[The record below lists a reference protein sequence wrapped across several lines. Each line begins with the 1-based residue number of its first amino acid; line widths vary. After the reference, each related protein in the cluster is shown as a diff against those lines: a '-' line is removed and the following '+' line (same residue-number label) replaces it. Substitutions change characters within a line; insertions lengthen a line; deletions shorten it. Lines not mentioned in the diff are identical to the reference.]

1 MPDLKDSGSSASI
14 WILGVTFAALAIV
27 SAETASWWVAG
38 IGSALGLGLTAW
50 VARRSSMAGRQA
62 VQTAREAFEQLD
74 AAKAEL
80 EALSLAVHASPLPL
94 AAFGPDKTTAAA
106 SESFARLAG
115 RPANKIAGLDIKT
128 LLGPEAAE
136 AAQKADALEGTQT
149 VTVSGETIRV
159 YSTRTG
165 GGAAVVLAVP
175 CAREMAEAEHNRNKL
190 ANFHSASQAINELAQ
205 RMAGSS
211 ELMSAYAD
219 EQATG
224 ANRQKQQTE
233 AVAGAIDKMMSA
245 VMEVATNASATSEA
259 ASEAREVA
267 VDGTNMVHK
276 AVEGINTL
284 ATSAKELAE
293 VLAGLDTQ
301 AGEIG
306 RVIGV
311 ISDIA
316 DQTNLLA
323 LNAAIE
329 AARAGD
335 AGRGF
340 AVVADEVRKLAE
352 KTMQATGEVES
363 AVRNIQ
369 ASSKEAMTSM
379 DRTGRMVEESTDLSN
394 QAGQALEKVMEHI
407 EGMVDRVHHIAQ
419 AAEEQSAAAE
429 QISASVEEIASIAR
443 DSDEGATQQAYAT
456 KDIATLSAELLG
468 LAQGLSGKE
477 GKSLKIAKSEGLMKG
492 VLPKLM
498 QDYIKDEFGPDTF
511 EAVQEELGDPT
522 FLPGES
528 YPDTVLHQM
537 ADLVSAATG
546 TSKRDVL
553 YGLGLVT
560 VNGFHKLYKRYFRTK
575 DLKEFYMSMND
586 VHAEVTK
593 DMPGVKPPKFTFEDK
608 GDTLFMNYTS
618 PRALFDYFEG
628 ILNGAAR
635 FFDQKIDV
643 RIKPLNKDTA
653 RAEIHFLECDSKTEC
668 NLKP

>member
-1 MPDLKDSGSSASI
+1 MPDLKSSASSAST
-14 WILGVTFAALAIV
+14 WILGVAFAALTIA
-27 SAETASWWVAG
+27 SAATSSWWVAG
-38 IGSALGLGLTAW
+38 IGAAIGLCLTAW
-50 VARRSSMAGRQA
+50 VATSTTAAGRREIQA
-62 VQTAREAFEQLD
+62 AREALDQLET
-74 AAKAEL
+74 ANSEL
-80 EALSLAVHASPLPL
+80 EALSLAVNACPLPL
-94 AAFGPDKTTAAA
+94 VALGQNMKARVA
-106 SESFARLAG
+106 SESFARLTG
-115 RPANKIAGLDIKT
+115 RPVNGLAGLDMAT
-128 LLGPEAAE
+128 LLGPQ
-136 AAQKADALEGTQT
+136 AAQALQKTDEPEGIPVDTAG
-149 VTVSGETIRV
+149 GETVRLF
-159 YSTRTG
+159 STRTG
-165 GGAAVVLAVP
+165 GKATVVLAVP
-175 CAREMAEAEHNRNKL
+175 CAREMAESEGHRSQLEA
-190 ANFHSASQAINELAQ
+190 FHSASQAINELAQ

-233 AVAGAIDKMMSA
+233 AVAHSIDKMMSA

-284 ATSAKELAE
+284 ATSAKELAI

-306 RVIGV
+306 RIIGV
-311 ISDIA
+311 ITDIA

-352 KTMQATGEVES
+352 KTMQATREVES
-363 AVRNIQ
+363 AVKNIQ
-369 ASSKEAMTSM
+369 ASSKDAMSSM
-379 DRTGRMVEESTDLSN
+379 DRTGKMVEESTDLSN
-394 QAGQALEKVMEHI
+394 KAGQALEKVMEHI
-407 EGMVDRVHHIAQ
+407 EGMVKRVHHIAQ

-429 QISASVEEIASIAR
+429 EISASVEEIAEIAR

-468 LAQGLSGKE
+468 LAQGLSGKQ
-477 GKSLKIAKSEGLMKG
+477 GAGPKLAKSKGLMKG

-498 QDYIKDEFGPDTF
+498 QDYVQDKFGRKVF
-511 EAVQEELGDPT
+511 ESVQKEMGDPT

-528 YPDTVLHQM
+528 YPDSVLQQM
-537 ADLVSAATG
+537 ASLVSDATG
-546 TSKRDVL
+546 TPKREVL
-553 YGLGLVT
+553 YGLGLTT
-560 VNGFHKLYKRYFRTK
+560 VDGFHKLYKRYFRTK
-575 DLKEFYMSMND
+575 DLKKFYMSMND

-593 DMPGVKPPKFTFEDK
+593 DMPGVRPPKFTFEDK
-608 GDTLFMNYTS
+608 GKTLFMNYSS

-628 ILNGAAR
+628 ILNGVAR
-635 FFDQKIDV
+635 FFDQKVKIHV
-643 RIKPLNKDTA
+643 KPLDKETA
-653 RAEIHFLECDSKTEC
+653 RAEIHFLEQDSK
-668 NLKP
+668 KH